1 MLFWFWLGENNSRLV
16 VTHPSAPGPIRS
28 TTRIKPMSDNY
39 TPEQITE
46 MEREASHIAYAIS
59 TAIVNS
65 KFSDQ
70 ERDLVKQMV
79 LEAAQQLAIKMA
91 LILPP
96 QDERPRFNISA
107 YIKTSNMGQRKLELN
122 QEETVG

>member
-1 MLFWFWLGENNSRLV
+1 
-16 VTHPSAPGPIRS
+16 
-28 TTRIKPMSDNY
+28 MSDNY

>member
-1 MLFWFWLGENNSRLV
+1 MRASF
-16 VTHPSAPGPIRS
+16 
-28 TTRIKPMSDNY
+28 MSDNY

-79 LEAAQQLAIKMA
+79 LEAAQQLAIKMS

-96 QDERPRFNISA
+96 EGERPRFNISA
-107 YIKTSNMGQRKLELN
+107 YVKTSNMGQRKLELN